1 MIIMSEVE
9 QLKAHVEKLEV
20 KVDNLNNSIKDLAD
34 AWKTA
39 QTLVA
44 FIKWLAG
51 IGAALLLLK
60 TAWESWT
67 K

>member
-1 MIIMSEVE
+1 MSEVE
-9 QLKAHVEKLEV
+9 QLRAHVEKLEV